1 MSQISF
7 FKSLP
12 EKGQSHKPTKSITID
27 ELFEAIKKGKWRAAQ
42 DRVRA
47 AKSKDEQ
54 SREKKKV
61 PAVTLSGAFSP
72 SRKEDNLIAHSG
84 FIALD
89 FDHITEMDHLM
100 GDPYTYAY
108 FSSISGQGRVVVVKI
123 DGSKHKESF
132 RWLQNYYFEKY
143 GLTLDPAPSNVASL
157 RFVCSDENI
166 FVNKRSKK
174 SKTKALKREKP
185 KSLPIVLPQDT
196 VGEMIKEAVQLGINI
211 APDYQSYLKL
221 GFAIANGFGDAGEDL
236 FHALSSTSEKY
247 NSQEASKQWKH
258 CLRGAHASGVTVGS
272 LYWMLGQVGIHP
284 PKENKNRAVKVAALA
299 KSSGRTK
306 EGAIQQLVE
315 LEGIQDVQARNLVDE
330 VFSRDDI
337 NLKLMSA
344 DPEQLI
350 ENLLEWIQTNHK
362 LKKNLITGMI
372 EEDGLNLDRDELNTI
387 FIRAKS
393 SFNSTSVTYD
403 LVERLIFSK
412 YTPRYNPLKA
422 YIETLRSRCTTSGNI
437 DAIIKTINT
446 STPGASTFIRKWLL
460 SLPAAID
467 GHPVRSV
474 LALTG
479 GQNTGKTEWFR
490 RLLPPKIKKYY
501 AESKLDSGKDDE
513 LLMCQKLIVMDDE
526 MGGKSKQDEKRFKE
540 LTSKQVFSLRAP
552 YARANEDFNRLALL
566 CGTSNDPEIVNDPTG
581 NTRILPIEV
590 DFINHSA
597 YNEIGKEELFM
608 ECVRLYEEGY
618 EWQLS
623 REELHS
629 LAAVSTH
636 FEPIAFEQEL
646 IKKFFKKPDGAEET
660 LASWFTATEI
670 KDVIETKTRQKIM
683 SMKRFGGELRR
694 LFGLP
699 EMKSINGS
707 KGRRYYVFLLE
718 GNEVIDNQD
727 LPF

>member
-7 FKSLP
+7 FNSLP
-12 EKGQSHKPTKSITID
+12 EKGQAHKPTKSITIA
-27 ELFEAIKKGKWRAAQ
+27 EFFEAIKEGKWKAAQ

-61 PAVTLSGAFSP
+61 PAVTMSGTFST

-166 FVNKRSKK
+166 FVKKK
-174 SKTKALKREKP
+174 SRISKTLVKKKEKTKT
-185 KSLPIVLPQDT
+185 LPIVLPQDT
-196 VGEMIKEAVQLGINI
+196 VGEMIKEAINLGINI
-211 APDYQSYLKL
+211 APDYESYLKL

-236 FHALSSTSEKY
+236 FHALSSTSDKY
-247 NSQEASKQWKH
+247 NSSEASKQWKH
-258 CLRGAHASGVTVGS
+258 CLKGAHESGVTVGS

-284 PKENKNRAVKVAALA
+284 PQDKKNRAVKSVALA
-299 KSSGRTK
+299 KASGRKK

-315 LEGIQDVQARNLVDE
+315 LEGIGQNQAENLVNE

-337 NLKLMSA
+337 NLKLMSG
-344 DPEQLI
+344 DPQQLI
-350 ENLLEWIQTNHK
+350 ETAVEWMHANHN

-372 EEDGLNLDRDELNTI
+372 EEDGENVDRDRLNTI
-387 FIRAKS
+387 FFRAKS
-393 SFNSTSVTYD
+393 SINSNSVTYD
-403 LVERLIFSK
+403 MIERLVFSEF
-412 YTPRYNPLKA
+412 TPRYNPLKA
-422 YIETLRSRCTTSGNI
+422 YIDSLREIRTTNGNI
-437 DAIIKTINT
+437 DAIIDTINT
-446 STPGASTFIRKWLL
+446 TTPGAEIFIKKWLL
-460 SLPAAID
+460 SLGAAID
-467 GHPVRSV
+467 GNPVRSV

-490 RLLPPKIKKYY
+490 RLLPTKIKKYY

-552 YARANEDFNRLALL
+552 YARSNEDFNRLALL

-581 NTRILPIEV
+581 NTRIFPIEV
-590 DFINHSA
+590 HSINHSA
-597 YNEIGKEELFM
+597 YNEIDKEELFM
-608 ECVRLYEEGY
+608 ECVRLYEKGH

-623 REELHS
+623 KEEMSS
-629 LAAVSTH
+629 LAEVSKR

-646 IKKFFKKPDGAEET
+646 IKKFFKKPEGGEET
-660 LASWFTATEI
+660 LGTWLTATEI
-670 KDVIETKTRQKIM
+670 KDEIETKTRQKIM

-694 LFGLP
+694 LFGES
-699 EMKSINGS
+699 EMKSINNI
-707 KGRRYYVFLLE
+707 KGRRYYVLLLD
-718 GNEVIDNQD
+718 NDQPIDNQYT
-727 LPF
+727 PF